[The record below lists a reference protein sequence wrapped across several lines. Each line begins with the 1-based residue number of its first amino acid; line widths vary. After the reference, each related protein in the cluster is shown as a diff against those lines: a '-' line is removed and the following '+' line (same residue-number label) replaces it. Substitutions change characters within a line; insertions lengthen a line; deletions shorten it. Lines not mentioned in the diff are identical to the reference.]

1 MIKTLIKT
9 IISLRSYFCS
19 ENMLLLLQRLF
30 LVAMFASRSL
40 KTEQEVSLKVM
51 LERFNGTVAFE
62 GLLDVE

>member
-1 MIKTLIKT
+1 MIKT